1 MSHPPVPQVS
11 HSLGMLHTSSALFFF
26 FPKTPQILLM
36 VQKYFISAV
45 LVEENTQ
52 PIAHPL
58 KPEQPSEKSVFF
70 FTESQYYFYLKN

>member
-1 MSHPPVPQVS
+1 
-11 HSLGMLHTSSALFFF
+11 
-26 FPKTPQILLM
+26 M